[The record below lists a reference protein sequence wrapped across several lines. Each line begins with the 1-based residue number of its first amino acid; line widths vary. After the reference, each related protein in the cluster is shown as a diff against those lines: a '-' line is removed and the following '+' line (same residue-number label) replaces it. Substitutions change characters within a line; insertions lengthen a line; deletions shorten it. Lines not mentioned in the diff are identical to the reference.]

1 MTEFVFW
8 SGGFDSTS
16 YILESLLV
24 KEKTVQPIVVTEK
37 TIDGFNKPE
46 RSTYHEQQAR
56 IFLRSQINKQFP
68 KQSKN
73 LLPEKIYSSVHLTE
87 ESYNLGK
94 NLYKLGYWDR
104 PVKQGL
110 FLYEVGKELNTYIF
124 YGVTKEDK
132 SYTDLNLHKY
142 VDSNY
147 ILQKNYP
154 EHLTHYRYFK
164 NSYLKKTKE
173 DILKIAI
180 KHDFDSLL
188 YNTWSCWYPQR
199 DNSPCGLCEMCK
211 GRIIECKFDISKNFI

>member
-1 MTEFVFW
+1 MIEYVFW

-16 YILESLLV
+16 YVLESLLV

-56 IFLRSQINKQFP
+56 TFLRNEIYKQFP
-68 KQSKN
+68 NQSKN
-73 LLPEKIYSSVHLTE
+73 LLPEIIYNSVQLTE

-94 NLYKLGYWDR
+94 NLCKLGYWDR

-110 FLYEVGKELNTYIF
+110 FFYEVGKELNKHIF

-147 ILQKNYP
+147 ILQKNHP
-154 EHLTHYRYFK
+154 EYLTHYKYFK
-164 NSYLKKTKE
+164 NSYLNKTKK
-173 DILKIAI
+173 DILELAI
-180 KHDFDSLL
+180 KHNFSNLL
-188 YNTWSCWYPQR
+188 HNTWSCWYPQS
-199 DNSPCGLCEMCK
+199 NNTPCGECEMCK
-211 GRIIECKFDISKNFI
+211 GRIIECKFDITKNFI